1 MKIRIFGPGCMKCR
15 ETEKIVRNVLAETGI
30 AADVE
35 KVEDVNSMVAAGVL
49 ATPAVE
55 IDGQVKIAGRVPRPE
70 DIKKLLGA

>member
-15 ETEKIVRNVLAETGI
+15 ETEKIVRNVLTETGI
-30 AADVE
+30 EADVE

>member
-1 MKIRIFGPGCMKCR
+1 
-15 ETEKIVRNVLAETGI
+15 
-30 AADVE
+30 
-35 KVEDVNSMVAAGVL
+35 MVAAGVL

>member
-1 MKIRIFGPGCMKCR
+1 MKCR

-30 AADVE
+30 EADVE

>member
-30 AADVE
+30 EADVE